1 MEQPADVYFHLE
13 LDPGT
18 DLDQIATQIRERLG
32 KLEAVEETHTLPEE
46 AIRFP
51 GAEVVA
57 GIALTVTLVRGS
69 KNIATELKALIEAV
83 TEVVQSL
90 TGLKHAV
97 VELAG
102 RNVPVEEVNESD
114 VAELAAEV

>member
-1 MEQPADVYFHLE
+1 
-13 LDPGT
+13 
-18 DLDQIATQIRERLG
+18 
-32 KLEAVEETHTLPEE
+32 
-46 AIRFP
+46 
-51 GAEVVA
+51 
-57 GIALTVTLVRGS
+57 
-69 KNIATELKALIEAV
+69 
-83 TEVVQSL
+83 VQSL